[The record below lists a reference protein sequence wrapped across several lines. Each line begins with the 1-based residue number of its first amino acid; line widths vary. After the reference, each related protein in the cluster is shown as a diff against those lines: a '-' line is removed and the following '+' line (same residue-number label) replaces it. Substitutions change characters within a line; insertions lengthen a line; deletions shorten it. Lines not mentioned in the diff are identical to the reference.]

1 MPLHPLELRHL
12 LKLALDIALI
22 LYGNFNFL
30 RNIGGQRRAV
40 RVKGGQLRIMEL
52 RPLQKSQQ

>member
-22 LYGNFNFL
+22 LHRNFNFL